1 MVYRGTW
8 GRDPEKKGEDVF
20 PSVIESIVSS
30 VAPIGSIVVPSEGPP
45 GTHIF
50 VEIADFRGIPPRM
63 YYRLVP
69 RLLSS

>member
-20 PSVIESIVSS
+20 PGFTLLYSISELVPEYNNASS
-30 VAPIGSIVVPSEGPP
+30 FGGSEEP
-45 GTHIF
+45 HF
-50 VEIADFRGIPPRM
+50 REIADFRGIPPRM

-69 RLLSS
+69 RLLPS